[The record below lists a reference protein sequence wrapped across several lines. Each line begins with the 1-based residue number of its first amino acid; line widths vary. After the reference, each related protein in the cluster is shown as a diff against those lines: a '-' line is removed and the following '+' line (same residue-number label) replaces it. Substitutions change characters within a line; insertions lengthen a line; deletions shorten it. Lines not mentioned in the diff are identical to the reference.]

1 MAMRRRD
8 FLAASA
14 GLVTVAAS
22 GRARAQRRDPKVL
35 RFVPQANLTSL
46 DPIWTTAQVTT
57 NHGYAVF
64 DTLYGLD
71 SALRP
76 QPQMAKGHSV
86 SADGRIWTV
95 ELREGL
101 KWHDGQPVLARD
113 CVASLQRW
121 AKRDAFGQLLDAM
134 ADMWEALDDKRF
146 RVTFRSAFPLF
157 IEAIAK
163 PLGVTPFMMPER
175 VAKTDAFKQ
184 ITEIIGSG
192 PYRFLQDEYVSGSK
206 AVYARFGGYVPR
218 SEAPERTAGGKVAHF
233 ERIEWIVMPDAATAA
248 AALQAGEIDWWD
260 QALPD
265 LIPVLQ
271 ASKNV
276 KVAIHDRAGFI
287 GMMRF
292 NTLHPPFDNPAIRR
306 AIMFAVEQADY
317 MRAVTG
323 DIDDNF
329 RSCFSMWPCGTTYA
343 SEAGAE
349 PLKGP
354 RDLKR
359 ARMMLREAGY
369 KGERVVIIS
378 PTDIASIG
386 PLGQITDDLFR
397 KLGMNV
403 ELMET
408 DWGSVVQRRASRE
421 PIANGGW
428 SVFHT
433 WWPSLAVD
441 NPAIN
446 QTLRGQG
453 GKGWFG
459 WYENPTAEELA
470 TKWLMAKDSAEQKA
484 IAEAIQVDAFKQAP
498 IVPLGQFF
506 IPTAYRAD
514 LTGFVESTI
523 PIMWNV
529 RRAQ

>member
-1 MAMRRRD
+1 MRRRD

-14 GLVTVAAS
+14 GLMAIGAS
-22 GRARAQRRDPKVL
+22 RGASAQRRDPKVL

-57 NHGYAVF
+57 NHAYAVF

-71 SALRP
+71 NALRP

-86 SADGRIWTV
+86 SADGRAWTI
-95 ELREGL
+95 ELRDGL
-101 KWHDGQPVLARD
+101 RWHDGQPVLARD
-113 CVASLQRW
+113 CIASLQRW

-134 ADMWEALDDKRF
+134 AERWEAPDDRHLRVSF
-146 RVTFRSAFPLF
+146 RAPFPLF
-157 IEAIAK
+157 LEALAK
-163 PLGVTPFMMPER
+163 PLGITPFMMPER
-175 VAKTDAFKQ
+175 VAKTDPFKQ
-184 ITEIIGSG
+184 ITEIVGSG
-192 PYRFLQDEYVSGSK
+192 PYRFVRDEYVSGSK
-206 AVYARFGGYVPR
+206 SVYARFDGYVPR
-218 SEAPERTAGGKVAHF
+218 AEPAERTAGGKVAHF
-233 ERIEWIVMPDAATAA
+233 ERIEWLVMPDAATAA
-248 AALQAGEIDWWD
+248 AALQSGEIDWWD

-265 LIPVLQ
+265 LIPVLRGN
-271 ASKNV
+271 KDV
-276 KVAIHDRAGFI
+276 RVAIHDRAGFI

-292 NTLHPPFDNPAIRR
+292 NTLQPPFDNPAIRR

-323 DIDDNF
+323 DIAENF
-329 RSCFSMWPCGTTYA
+329 RSCFSMWPCGTSYA

-349 PLKGP
+349 PLKGA
-354 RDLKR
+354 RDLER
-359 ARMMLREAGY
+359 AKAMLREAGY

-397 KLGMNV
+397 KLGINV
-403 ELMET
+403 ELVET
-408 DWGSVVQRRASRE
+408 DWGTVVQRRASRE
-421 PIANGGW
+421 PIEKGGW

-459 WYENPTAEELA
+459 WYENATAEELA
-470 TKWLMAKDSAEQKA
+470 AKWLAAKDAAEQKA
-484 IAEAIQVDAFKQAP
+484 IAEAIQLDAFKQAP
-498 IVPLGQFF
+498 IIPLGQFF

-514 LTGFVESTI
+514 LTGFLESTI
-523 PIMWNV
+523 PSMWNV
-529 RRAQ
+529 RRIRS

>member
-1 MAMRRRD
+1 MRRRS

-14 GLVTVAAS
+14 GLVALAAT
-22 GRARAQRRDPKVL
+22 GARGQSSDPKVL
-35 RFVPQANLTSL
+35 KFVPQANLTSL

-71 SALRP
+71 NALRP
-76 QPQMAKGHSV
+76 QPQMAKGHSASEDRRV
-86 SADGRIWTV
+86 WTV
-95 ELREGL
+95 ELRDGL

-113 CVASLQRW
+113 CIASLQRW
-121 AKRDAFGQLLDAM
+121 SKRDSFGQLLDA
-134 ADMWEALDDKRF
+134 AAENWEALDEKRF
-146 RVTFRSAFPLF
+146 RITFRAPVPLF

-175 VAKTDAFKQ
+175 VAKTDPFQQ
-184 ITEIIGSG
+184 ITEIVGSG
-192 PYRFLQDEYVSGSK
+192 PYRFVQNEYVSGSK
-206 AVYARFGGYVPR
+206 AVYAKFDGYVPR
-218 SEAPERTAGGKVAHF
+218 PEPAERTAGGKVAHF
-233 ERIEWIVMPDAATAA
+233 DRLEWIVMPDPATAA

-271 ASKNV
+271 GHRAV

-306 AIMFAVEQADY
+306 AIMYAVDQSDY

-323 DIDDNF
+323 NIDDNF
-329 RSCFSMWPCGTTYA
+329 RNCFSMWPCGTSYA
-343 SEAGAE
+343 SEAGADA
-349 PLKGP
+349 LKGP
-354 RDLKR
+354 RDLDKAR
-359 ARMMLREAGY
+359 AMLREAGY

-403 ELMET
+403 EMIET

-421 PIANGGW
+421 PADKGGW

-446 QTLRGQG
+446 PTLRGQG

-459 WYENPTAEELA
+459 WYENPKVEEL
-470 TKWLMAKDSAEQKA
+470 TSKWLGATDTGEQKT
-484 IAEAIQVDAFKQAP
+484 IAEAIQRDAFQQAP

-506 IPTAYRAD
+506 IPTAYRSD
-514 LTGFVESTI
+514 LTGFLESTI
-523 PIMWNV
+523 PSMWSV
-529 RRAQ
+529 RRT